1 MQKQATLTAFLATER
16 RKIRLRSAR
25 TTFLKMSERFS
36 VKRHARNEPG
46 SGAGK
51 QTFNTVDPVDL

>member
-1 MQKQATLTAFLATER
+1 MQKQATLTAFTGPKCLSNGT
-16 RKIRLRSAR
+16 R